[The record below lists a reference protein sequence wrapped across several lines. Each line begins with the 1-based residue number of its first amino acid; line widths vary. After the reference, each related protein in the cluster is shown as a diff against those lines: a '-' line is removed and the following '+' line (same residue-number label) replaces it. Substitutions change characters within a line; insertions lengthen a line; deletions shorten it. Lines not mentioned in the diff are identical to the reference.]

1 MKRNLATV
9 REEMKHKISGVA
21 DNVLLAVAKL
31 VNVNCP
37 FSPTRTD
44 IAEAP

>member
-1 MKRNLATV
+1 
-9 REEMKHKISGVA
+9 MKHEISGAA
-21 DNVLLAVAKL
+21 DKVLLAVTKL